1 MNFFL
6 ETLLLIVKLLY
17 LTLESLLLLFIPV
30 RKKSVAGEIVLIT
43 GSGSGIGRLMA
54 LKFAK
59 LGATLVLWDINQE
72 GNKETARLVK
82 ENGNVRV
89 HDYTC
94 DCSKK
99 QEIYRVADQV
109 KKEVGDVSILI
120 NNAGIVTG
128 KRFLDSPDSLIEKT
142 MEVNAMAN
150 IWTCKAFLPAMMA
163 SNHGHLVTIAS
174 AAGLIGTSGLTD
186 YCASKFAAVGFLES
200 LQAEIRHVGKTG
212 VKVSIVCPYF
222 ISTGMFEGCKPKL
235 RHLMPFLKPE
245 YAAERIVTG
254 VLREEFYVIIP
265 QTASFL
271 LKLKYLLPT
280 KIIAAIGDYVGFFG
294 FMDTFI
300 GRGKK
305 K

>member
-6 ETLLLIVKLLY
+6 ETLIFLGKLLY
-17 LTLESLLLLFIPV
+17 LMLESFLLLFIPV

-72 GNKETARLVK
+72 GNKETARLAR
-82 ENGNVRV
+82 ENGGVRV

-128 KRFLDSPDSLIEKT
+128 KKFLDCPDSLIEKT
-142 MEVNAMAN
+142 MEVNTMAN

-163 SNHGHLVTIAS
+163 ANHGHLVTIAS
-174 AAGLIGTSGLTD
+174 SAGLIGVTGLMD

-200 LQAEIRHVGKTG
+200 LEAEMRGLRKTG
-212 VKVSIVCPYF
+212 IRTTVVCPFF
-222 ISTGMFEGCKPKL
+222 INTGMFEGCKTKWP
-235 RHLMPFLKPE
+235 HLLPILEQE
-245 YAAERIVTG
+245 YAAQRIVTG
-254 VLREEFYVIIP
+254 VLREELSVIMP
-265 QTASFL
+265 RVLYFAVA
-271 LKLKYLLPT
+271 LKNVLPT
-280 KIIAAIGDYVGFFG
+280 KIFFLIADYVGVFT